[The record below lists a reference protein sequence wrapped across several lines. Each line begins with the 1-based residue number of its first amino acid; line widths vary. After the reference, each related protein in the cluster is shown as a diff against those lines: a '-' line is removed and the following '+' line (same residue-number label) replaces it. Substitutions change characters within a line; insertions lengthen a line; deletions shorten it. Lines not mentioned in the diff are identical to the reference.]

1 MKDFLK
7 YTYSLGFVAMLLTA
21 CSSDEEAVPAP
32 EAGVP
37 IRFQVD
43 NQVAEG
49 KSRAA
54 LLDDEASIEEQ
65 GFFKLLAYHQSVG
78 QGMDESGASVSSYQ
92 KYMEVDVKY
101 FKEADEAGSDNVWR
115 CWSGNDYYQ
124 TYWPAQG
131 TLDLFAYMP
140 YDISPASINYISNIG
155 HTQDGGP
162 SFSAALPTSNT
173 DDAAKTE
180 FIYAY
185 SKEKSEDSNS
195 GWVGLHF
202 VHPFALVKFQL
213 VNSLRLKLEKIV
225 FGNTTTAGP
234 LESGKPTPAGGICV
248 NGNYSNAAKTDFE
261 YAQNNQGKVVMT
273 EQGKQE
279 YQTWVNGAVWNGEN
293 SQTYTFTIDKQVPDE
308 LNMNTDFGG
317 PSLVIPQVLTD
328 DVTIYIKGKRAGN
341 TNYEGCAKLKTTDVP
356 KWQAGQV
363 YTYRLNLGD
372 TAEEILY
379 DVVVEPWEKIN
390 KQIVEVE

>member
-21 CSSDEEAVPAP
+21 CSSDEEAVPTP

-65 GFFKLLAYHQSVG
+65 GFFKLLAYHQGVG
-78 QGMDESGASVSSYQ
+78 QGMDESGAPVSSYQ
-92 KYMEVDVKY
+92 KYMEVNVKY

-124 TYWPAQG
+124 IYWPAQG

-155 HTQDGGP
+155 HTQDDGP
-162 SFSAALPTSNT
+162 SFSAALPTSNE

-185 SKEKSEDSNS
+185 SKGKSEDSNS

-213 VNSLRLKLEKIV
+213 VNSLRLKLEEIV
-225 FGNTTTAGP
+225 FGNTTH
-234 LESGKPTPAGGICV
+234 ESTAGGIYV
-248 NGNYSNAAKTDFE
+248 KGNYSNAAKTDFE

-293 SQTYTFTIDKQVPDE
+293 SQTYTFTINKQVPDD

-317 PSLVIPQVLTD
+317 PSLVIPQELTD
-328 DVTIYIKGKRAGN
+328 DVTIYIKGKRADN
-341 TNYEGCAKLKTTDVP
+341 SDYEGCAKLKTTDVP

-363 YTYRLNLGD
+363 YTYRLNLGN

>member
-54 LLDDEASIEEQ
+54 LLDDETSIEEQ
-65 GFFKLLAYHQSVG
+65 GFFKLLAYHQGVG
-78 QGMDESGASVSSYQ
+78 QGMDESGALVSSYQ

-155 HTQDGGP
+155 HTQAGSP
-162 SFSAALPTSNT
+162 SFSAALPTNNT

-185 SKEKSEDSNS
+185 SKGKSEDSNS

-213 VNSLRLKLEKIV
+213 VNSLRLKLEEIV
-225 FGNTTTAGP
+225 FGYTTTAGK
-234 LESGKPTPAGGICV
+234 LESGKPTPAGGIYV
-248 NGNYSNAAKTDFE
+248 KGNYSNAEKTDFE
-261 YAQNNQGKVVMT
+261 YAQD
-273 EQGKQE
+273 
-279 YQTWVNGAVWNGEN
+279 YQIWVDSARWEGTNPP
-293 SQTYTFTIDKQVPDE
+293 QPYTFTIDKQVPDE

-317 PSLVIPQVLTD
+317 PSLVIPQELTD
-328 DVTIYIKGKRAGN
+328 DVTIYIKGKRADD
-341 TNYEGCAKLKTTDVP
+341 TDYEGCAKLKTTDVP

>member
-43 NQVAEG
+43 NQVVEG

-65 GFFKLLAYHQSVG
+65 GFFKLLAYHQGVG
-78 QGMDESGASVSSYQ
+78 QGMDESGAPVSSYQ

-155 HTQDGGP
+155 HTQAGGP
-162 SFSAALPTSNT
+162 SFSAALPTNNT
-173 DDAAKTE
+173 EDAAKTE

-185 SKEKSEDSNS
+185 SKEKFYAYSKEKSENSNS

-213 VNSLRLKLEKIV
+213 VNSLRLWLEEIV
-225 FGNTTTAGP
+225 FGN
-234 LESGKPTPAGGICV
+234 ESTAGGIYV

-261 YAQNNQGKVVMT
+261 YAQNDQGKVVMT
-273 EQGKQE
+273 EEGKRD
-279 YQTWVNGAVWNGEN
+279 YQAWVNGAQWTGDN
-293 SQTYTFTIDKQVPDE
+293 SQTYTFIIRKQVPDD

-328 DVTIYIKGKRAGN
+328 DVTIYIKGERADGSP
-341 TNYEGCAKLKTTDVP
+341 YEGCAKLKTTDVP

-363 YTYRLNLGD
+363 YTYRFNHY
-372 TAEEILY
+372 I
-379 DVVVEPWEKIN
+379 I
-390 KQIVEVE
+390 